1 MTRWLNNHGA
11 PISNRLLAALPEEE
25 FQRLAPKLEPVSLAF
40 GKTIYESGDRIYH
53 VYFLNR
59 NTLASLYITMADGAS
74 AGASVVGHEGIVGIQ
89 AFLRTERTPNRIIVQ
104 VAGGAMR
111 MRADELRME
120 FNRGGLLQDLLL
132 RYTHALFAQV
142 LQVAACNRFHSV
154 EERLSR
160 WLLMIHDRVTSDGIP
175 LTQELLSRRL
185 GAHRSSVSEA
195 AGILRREGLIR
206 YKRGKLTIL
215 DFERLKSFACE
226 CYGVIKEEFDRT
238 LGNFSPGHSF

>member
-1 MTRWLNNHGA
+1 MTRWLNNHPI
-11 PISNRLLAALPEEE
+11 PISNRLLDALPEEE

-40 GKTIYESGDRIYH
+40 GETIYESGDRIRH

-59 NTLASLYITMADGAS
+59 NTLASLCITMEDGAS
-74 AGASVVGHEGIVGIQ
+74 VGACVVGHEGMVGIQ
-89 AFLRTERTPNRIIVQ
+89 AFLRAERIPNRVVVQ

-111 MRADELRME
+111 MRADGLRVE
-120 FNRGGLLQDLLL
+120 FNRGEVLQDLLL
-132 RYTHALFAQV
+132 RYTHALFTQV
-142 LQVAACNRFHSV
+142 LQVAACNQLHSV

-160 WLLMIHDRVTSDGIP
+160 WLMMIHDRVMTGDLP
-175 LTQELLSRRL
+175 LTQELISRRL

-195 AGILRREGLIR
+195 AGILRREGVIR

-215 DFERLKSFACE
+215 DFERLKSSACE
-226 CYGVIKEEFDRT
+226 CYGAIKEEFDRA

>member
-25 FQRLAPKLEPVSLAF
+25 FQRLAPKLEHVSLTF

-59 NTLASLYITMADGAS
+59 NTLASLYITMANGAS

-89 AFLRTERTPNRIIVQ
+89 AYLKAERTPNRIIVQ

-160 WLLMIHDRVTSDGIP
+160 WLLMIHDRVTSDGIL

-215 DFERLKSFACE
+215 DFERLKSSACE
-226 CYGVIKEEFDRT
+226 CYGVIKGEFDQA
-238 LGNFSPGHSF
+238 LGIFPPGRSF

>member
-160 WLLMIHDRVTSDGIP
+160 WLLMIHDRVTSDGIL

-215 DFERLKSFACE
+215 DFERLKSSACE
-226 CYGVIKEEFDRT
+226 CYGVIKGEFDQA
-238 LGNFSPGHSF
+238 LGIFPPGRSF